1 MPLRNSSCQIPQLDS
16 TTHPPTILLHQ
27 SSILIKK
34 KHQRMTTATIKGW
47 VPWSRFNSDWFN
59 LETTKFTQEHHFLLT
74 IATVSRARALLVS
87 PSPSPP

>member
-1 MPLRNSSCQIPQLDS
+1 MPLRNSSCQTPQLDS

-47 VPWSRFNSDWFN
+47 VPWSSFYSNWFN
-59 LETTKFTQEHHFLLT
+59 METPKFTPKPHFLLT
-74 IATVSRARALLVS
+74 LCREYI
-87 PSPSPP
+87 